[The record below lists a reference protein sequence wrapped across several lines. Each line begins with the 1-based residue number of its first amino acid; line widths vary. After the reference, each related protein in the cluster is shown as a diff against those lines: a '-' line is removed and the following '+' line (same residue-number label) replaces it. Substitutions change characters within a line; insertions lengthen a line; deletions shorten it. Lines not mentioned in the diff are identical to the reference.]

1 MCFTPAVSL
10 TTALIEWALAI
21 VLLCAYRRSVLRPF
35 GVVILALLGAY
46 QFSEFM
52 LCTTG
57 QAELWGTIAFLSY
70 TFLPA
75 VGLHAAL
82 TYLRRRSL
90 PLLIYGIPA
99 VFALIAL
106 AKNPFV
112 LQGTCETIFVTILTY
127 FSRNPAWALY
137 TAYYYSFILAT
148 FVLFARAYR
157 TERGHR
163 RKVCGAMLAAVLL
176 MFIPTFILI
185 GIFPALRI
193 RIPSVLCHFALL
205 TAAAF
210 LIAVHVDKKRKA

>member
-10 TTALIEWALAI
+10 ATALIEWALAVI
-21 VLLCAYRRSVLRPF
+21 LLCAYRRSVLRPF
-35 GVVILALLGAY
+35 GAIILALLGAY

-57 QAELWGTIAFLSY
+57 QAELWATFAFLSY

-82 TYLRRRSL
+82 AYLRRRSL
-90 PLLIYGIPA
+90 PLLIYGLPA

-112 LQGTCETIFVTILTY
+112 LQGKCETIFVTILTY
-127 FSRNPAWALY
+127 FSSNPAWALY
-137 TAYYYSFILAT
+137 TAYYSGFILAA
-148 FVLFARAYR
+148 FVLLAQGYRAEHGYR
-157 TERGHR
+157 
-163 RKVCGAMLAAVLL
+163 KKACMVLLAAVLL
-176 MFIPTFILI
+176 MVIPTLILI
-185 GIFPALRI
+185 GIFPALLI
-193 RIPSVLCHFALL
+193 RVPSVLCHFALL

-210 LIAVHVDKKRKA
+210 FIAVHVDEKRKA